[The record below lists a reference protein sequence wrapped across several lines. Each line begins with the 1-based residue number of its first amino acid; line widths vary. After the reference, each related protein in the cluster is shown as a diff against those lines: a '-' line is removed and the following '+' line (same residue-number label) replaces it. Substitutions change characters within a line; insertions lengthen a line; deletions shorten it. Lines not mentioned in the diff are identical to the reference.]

1 MASRFKD
8 SYTAVSCDLIIKK
21 SQMDA
26 ILGFTA
32 NMQIKFYNIHINN
45 PVLHKYEY
53 TAVS

>member
-8 SYTAVSCDLIIKK
+8 SYTAVSCNLIVKK
-21 SQMDA
+21 SQMGA
-26 ILGFTA
+26 VLGFTA

-45 PVLHKYEY
+45 PVRHKYKY